1 MNLKNS
7 LFFKSFFIFFCFI
20 LLATTD
26 LFSGEMKYSRAIV
39 TTPSGT
45 EINVEVADTFSK
57 RRLGLGKRTSLKKN
71 WGMLFVFEKMGRH
84 SFWMK
89 DMNFSLDI
97 IWLDNNRIVHIQ
109 ENAKPNITGQ
119 EFPIFKPLPLANF
132 VLEIAAG
139 RANEL
144 KLNEG
149 DLLRYNFL

>member
-20 LLATTD
+20 SLTTTD
-26 LFSGEMKYSRAIV
+26 LFSGKIKYSRAIV
-39 TTPSGT
+39 TTPSGI

-57 RRLGLGKRTSLKKN
+57 RRLGLGKRTSLNKN
-71 WGMLFVFEKMGRH
+71 WGMLFVFEQMGRH

-109 ENAKPNITGQ
+109 KNAKPNIIGQ

-144 KLNEG
+144 KLNKG
-149 DLLRYNFL
+149 DLLSYNFL